1 MFGLLLNLLNWNKYT
16 PFFHIHFSIM
26 FSIDILFCCIMGIT
40 EFMGLNPLISILF
53 CIEKGNK
60 FLFCHIK
67 KYLKITKVNKNDNY
81 IKKKS

>member
-1 MFGLLLNLLNWNKYT
+1 
-16 PFFHIHFSIM
+16 
-26 FSIDILFCCIMGIT
+26 MGIT

-81 IKKKS
+81 IKKKVDVDVSKNIKLYNLWQG